1 MNFKYT
7 IDPSVDEPI
16 MLIDKHIGMDA
27 EDGIGIDGSEFSR
40 ELLYL
45 DSIGKKQIQIRIN
58 SVGGSVMDGM
68 TIYNAILKTKAKV
81 DTYNVGICASIAGVI
96 FQAGRNRI
104 MADYSLLMMHNP
116 QGGDKKVLK
125 IMKESLVTML
135 TRKANKTEAEIAKMM
150 DATTWL
156 TATECLTS
164 GLCDMIEESIEFNKP
179 RIKSADVQNAYKEAV
194 TIINSFNQ
202 KSKPM
207 LNVINKLGLES
218 DATEEMILA
227 SIEAIENKSKEEIEK
242 AKNDL
247 DEAENKVS
255 ELKKKVAEM
264 EEAKNAMEEEAKKK
278 AEEDC
283 KNKATELVSN
293 AVKLGKIANKE
304 EVIASWTNLAVSDFD
319 NASIMLDSLTV
330 NKAGINIDN
339 KEDANQNG
347 LENAAMNAM
356 IEIQNKLKL

>member
-27 EDGIGIDGSEFSR
+27 EDGMGIDGSEFSR
-40 ELLYL
+40 ELLHL

-164 GLCDMIEESIEFNKP
+164 GLCDLIEE
-179 RIKSADVQNAYKEAV
+179 
-194 TIINSFNQ
+194 
-202 KSKPM
+202 
-207 LNVINKLGLES
+207 
-218 DATEEMILA
+218 
-227 SIEAIENKSKEEIEK
+227 
-242 AKNDL
+242 
-247 DEAENKVS
+247 
-255 ELKKKVAEM
+255 
-264 EEAKNAMEEEAKKK
+264 
-278 AEEDC
+278 
-283 KNKATELVSN
+283 
-293 AVKLGKIANKE
+293 
-304 EVIASWTNLAVSDFD
+304 
-319 NASIMLDSLTV
+319 
-330 NKAGINIDN
+330 
-339 KEDANQNG
+339 
-347 LENAAMNAM
+347 
-356 IEIQNKLKL
+356 